1 MNEEHTIKASV
12 IIGLTPNELLVAGTL
27 ALAAHLRPGARG
39 APRVGVGHPVPAAH
53 GRPHVQTRAVRTRA
67 RALARGHVRLLMVL
81 LTLTLQPGARPL
93 QAAWHALEKVTLLVA
108 QTGEN
113 TAGQMQGAG
122 LVVVGQTW
130 PAAAR

>member
-1 MNEEHTIKASV
+1 M
-12 IIGLTPNELLVAGTL
+12 
-27 ALAAHLRPGARG
+27 
-39 APRVGVGHPVPAAH
+39 
-53 GRPHVQTRAVRTRA
+53 
-67 RALARGHVRLLMVL
+67 M

-122 LVVVGQTW
+122 LVVVGHTC

>member
-1 MNEEHTIKASV
+1 
-12 IIGLTPNELLVAGTL
+12 
-27 ALAAHLRPGARG
+27 
-39 APRVGVGHPVPAAH
+39 
-53 GRPHVQTRAVRTRA
+53 
-67 RALARGHVRLLMVL
+67 MVM
-81 LTLTLQPGARPL
+81 LTLTLHPGARPL

-122 LVVVGQTW
+122 LVGVGQTW